1 MTDLYT
7 SSLHVDRRKA
17 VSKIKI
23 ARRNST
29 VEFTGKR
36 VIITGGGRGMGKKFA
51 LDLKNLG
58 AQPYVLDVVQ
68 ENLDVLKT
76 ETGIRGSIVDVTNEK
91 DVEAFFDAYAKEHGA
106 PEILINNAGIT
117 ADALFIRKKGDE
129 VIKFPFSKWENVLNV
144 NLTGVF
150 LCARE
155 AAFHMVKHGIKGLI
169 INISSI
175 SRAGNLGQTNYSAT
189 KSAVDAM
196 TVTWAKELS
205 RYGIRVGAIAPGY
218 INTEMVAK
226 IKQEVLEKIIQNIPV
241 GRLGEMEE
249 ISQAVQFVIRND
261 FCTGRVIEVDGG
273 MRI

>member
-1 MTDLYT
+1 MEL
-7 SSLHVDRRKA
+7 
-17 VSKIKI
+17 
-23 ARRNST
+23 
-29 VEFTGKR
+29 TGKN
-36 VIITGGGRGMGKKFA
+36 VVVTGGARGMGKMFA
-51 LDLKNLG
+51 AHLKNLG
-58 AQPYVLDVVQ
+58 AKPYIVDVIQ
-68 ENLDVLKT
+68 ENLDALKS
-76 ETGIRGSIVDVTNEK
+76 ETGIPGKILDVSREK
-91 DVEAFFDAYAKEHGA
+91 DVEAFFESYTVENGA
-106 PEILINNAGIT
+106 PDVLVNNAGIT
-117 ADALFIRKKGDE
+117 ADALFIKQKGE
-129 VIKFPFSKWENVLNV
+129 EITKFPFSNWEKVINV

-155 AAFHMVKHGIKGLI
+155 AAFQMVKHKVKGVI

-205 RYGIRVGAIAPGY
+205 RYAIRVGAIAPGY

-226 IKQEVLEKIIQNIPV
+226 IRPDVLEKVIQNIPM

-249 ISQAVQFVIRND
+249 ITQAVQFIIRND
-261 FCTGRVIEVDGG
+261 FFTGSILEVDGG

>member
-1 MTDLYT
+1 ME
-7 SSLHVDRRKA
+7 
-17 VSKIKI
+17 I
-23 ARRNST
+23 
-29 VEFTGKR
+29 TGKK
-36 VIITGGGRGMGKKFA
+36 VIITGGARGMGKKFA
-51 LDLKNLG
+51 TDLLKLG
-58 AQPYVLDVVQ
+58 AKPFVVDVVQ
-68 ENLDVLKT
+68 ENLDALKA
-76 ETGIRGSIVDVTNEK
+76 ETGIPGKVVDVSRES
-91 DVEAFFDAYAKEHGA
+91 DVESFFESYVKDNGA
-106 PEILINNAGIT
+106 PDVMINNAGIT
-117 ADALFIRKKGDE
+117 ADALFIRQKGE
-129 VIKFPFSKWENVLNV
+129 EITKFPFSNWEKVINV

-155 AAFHMVKHGIKGLI
+155 AAFQMVKHGIKGVI

-226 IKQEVLEKIIQNIPV
+226 IRQEVLDKIIQNIPA

-249 ISQAVQFVIRND
+249 ISQTVQFIIRND
-261 FCTGRVIEVDGG
+261 FFTGRVVEVDGG